1 MITIWIVKRR
11 CSCLG
16 WTSWIIIVIL
26 IIAFYFHNWQLKG
39 LSWARYAFDQTSNK
53 LCTWMSQFEFE
64 FEFVLFYRKYMTKM
78 KRCWTDARFSINFIW
93 IKYLII
99 FLMTK
104 HLSHDFIF
112 NIKINIRQMPG
123 ESSHAKWS
131 KTFVNLNLIVIDT
144 VWLRSHVLVFFQI
157 FSLSIL
163 IWPFFNQSILK
174 NHMYFIVKIP

>member
-1 MITIWIVKRR
+1 M
-11 CSCLG
+11 
-16 WTSWIIIVIL
+16 
-26 IIAFYFHNWQLKG
+26 
-39 LSWARYAFDQTSNK
+39 SWARYAFDQTSNK

-64 FEFVLFYRKYMTKM
+64 FEFEFEFVLFYRKYMTLM

-131 KTFVNLNLIVIDT
+131 KTFVNLNLIVTDT
-144 VWLRSHVLVFFQI
+144 VWLRSRLKVFF
-157 FSLSIL
+157 FFLNIL
-163 IWPFFNQSILK
+163 TFNFNLTVFQSK
-174 NHMYFIVKIP
+174 